1 MDVGV
6 AAAGASPVPE
16 YVPAPS
22 EVLDPAQLDQA
33 LLVLVIRQDGTAYSS
48 TYSTVDRDA
57 LAGWVRDFADRLAE
71 HTCEACETG
80 VPHNHADEA

>member
-1 MDVGV
+1 MSDP
-6 AAAGASPVPE
+6 ALE

-22 EVLDPAQLDQA
+22 EVLDPTQLDQA
-33 LLVLVIRQDGTAYSS
+33 LLVLVVRQDGTAYSS
-48 TYSTVDRDA
+48 VYSTVDREV
-57 LAGWVRDFADRLAE
+57 LASWVRDFADRLTE